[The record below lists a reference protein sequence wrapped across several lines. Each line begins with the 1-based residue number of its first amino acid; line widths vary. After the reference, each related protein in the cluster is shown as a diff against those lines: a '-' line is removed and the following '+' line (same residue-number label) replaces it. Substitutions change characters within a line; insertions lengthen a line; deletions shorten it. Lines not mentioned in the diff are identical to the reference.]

1 MISRELREKL
11 ESLVFTGQNP
21 YLSLDSRLQ
30 PFLDLI
36 AECERDT
43 IERCQAV
50 AIRRADEW
58 HAILEQDPASVM
70 ADHRWHE
77 ACEIMSRLSPD
88 KLA

>member
-1 MISRELREKL
+1 MSPELRKKL
-11 ESLVFTGQNP
+11 EDMVFTPLNP

-36 AECERDT
+36 AECERET

-50 AIRRADEW
+50 ALKRADEW
-58 HAILEQDPASVM
+58 RAILEQDPQSVM

-88 KLA
+88 KVA